1 MKRSVLLF
9 FVLMGYLNFAN
20 GQNLKDEAMEAK
32 DTSYQC
38 FIKLSDSTI
47 IKYQHLKY
55 KMPPFSYG
63 YLEGDGEKLKYNSED
78 ILCFQDEKG
87 YWLRIVNPTASAQPV
102 IGKLSLDN
110 FFAVRI
116 AKGKIEMFMKYS
128 NNGRSVSDD
137 KYQSG
142 RSYYIKKDNVLTPL
156 DKWGVG
162 LKNMMKDKKKFY
174 NDFDISG
181 KMKIKEMV
189 EIVQDYNK
197 SK

>member
-9 FVLMGYLNFAN
+9 FILAGYLNFAN
-20 GQNLKDEAMEAK
+20 GQNLKDEAIEAK
-32 DTSYQC
+32 DPAYQC
-38 FIKLSDSTI
+38 FIKLVDSSI
-47 IKYQHLKY
+47 IKYEHLKY
-55 KMPPFSYG
+55 KTPPLSYG
-63 YLEGDGEKLKYNSED
+63 YLEGDGEKLKYKAED

-87 YWLRIVNPTASAQPV
+87 YWLRIVDPSLSRTPV
-102 IGKLSLDN
+102 VGRLSLDN

-142 RSYYIKKDNVLTPL
+142 SSYFIKKENVLNPL

-162 LKNMMKDKKKFY
+162 LKNMMKDNKAIY
-174 NDFDISG
+174 SNFDDSG
-181 KMKIKEMV
+181 KMKIKEMI
-189 EIVQDYNK
+189 EIVEEYNS